1 MAGIVILPTVVFA
14 IAVEELLPPPTEA
27 TPSEMVYVHSM
38 PSTTSVSA
46 KVESGRRSAA
56 RAGRRGWLVFMSW
69 NVVGGISASVV
80 GVKFSSCGVCSD
92 WWV

>member
-1 MAGIVILPTVVFA
+1 MVMLPEVVWA
-14 IAVEELLPPPTEA
+14 TARDVLLPPPTDA
-27 TPSEMVYVHSM
+27 LPSKMVYVHVI

-46 KVESGRRSAA
+46 KVESGSAA